1 MPELIYEAVKRMR
14 TERGWST
21 AELAART
28 VITGVDIGIGAKT
41 IEALEKNPGR
51 LPEARTI
58 ECLARAFGVEPDAFY
73 EWPIA
78 VAQRGAGSTREAIRK
93 READAL
99 RKRAQ
104 RASVRQPDARDTKPA
119 PRRRKDQGR

>member
-1 MPELIYEAVKRMR
+1 MPELIYEAVRRMR
-14 TERGWST
+14 DERGWST

-58 ECLARAFGVEPDAFY
+58 ECLARAFGVGPDVFY

-78 VAQRGAGSTREAIRK
+78 VAQRDAGSTETARRK

-104 RASVRQPDARDTKPA
+104 RQVSRPADAPDTTRAR
-119 PRRRKDQGR
+119 RRRKDPGR